1 MMLAQPLDP
10 AELADMAPA
19 DWRAEWKWDG
29 VRVQLAVAGGRAR
42 VWTRTGEEIGAAF
55 PEFATAGFD
64 AVLDGE
70 LLVRADGG
78 TGSFA
83 DLQQR
88 LNRKK
93 PDAALRTK
101 YPAFVRVYD
110 LLFARGEDLR
120 ALPFDAR
127 RARLEAW
134 HAANPD
140 PRFDL
145 SPPVAFA
152 HWDDLKALR
161 ADAGEHAVEGLMLKR
176 AAGPYLA
183 GRPKGEWFKWK
194 RDPRRADAVLVY
206 AQRGHG
212 KRSSF
217 YSDFTFACWN
227 DENRLV
233 PVAKAYSGY
242 SDAEL
247 KRLDKFVRDH
257 TTDRHG
263 PVRVVEP
270 KLVVELE
277 FDAVQL
283 STRHKSGIALR
294 FPRVARVRW
303 DKPAAE
309 ADRVATLAAMVDARR
324 AARMAP

>member
-1 MMLAQPLDP
+1 
-10 AELADMAPA
+10 
-19 DWRAEWKWDG
+19 
-29 VRVQLAVAGGRAR
+29 
-42 VWTRTGEEIGAAF
+42 
-55 PEFATAGFD
+55 
-64 AVLDGE
+64 
-70 LLVRADGG
+70 
-78 TGSFA
+78 
-83 DLQQR
+83 
-88 LNRKK
+88 
-93 PDAALRTK
+93 
-101 YPAFVRVYD
+101 
-110 LLFARGEDLR
+110 
-120 ALPFDAR
+120 
-127 RARLEAW
+127 
-134 HAANPD
+134 
-140 PRFDL
+140 
-145 SPPVAFA
+145 
-152 HWDDLKALR
+152 
-161 ADAGEHAVEGLMLKR
+161 MLKR